1 MRSSH
6 ICMCKKREQLAS
18 LNLHFTLGGY
28 PQLRS
33 FSPFG
38 IFYNLYEHSR
48 DGIAWIAPQMKNLP
62 YFGRPGIELKTSP
75 MHGIKA
81 LFKYWP
87 FDQLKYCIGS
97 IPDLSNQLW
106 AAASIIIKII
116 VTIFIKRNNIHHT
129 MFTGTIIKLKTNYT
143 CKVCTFESFNHF
155 NL

>member
-6 ICMCKKREQLAS
+6 ICEWLAS

-48 DGIAWIAPQMKNLP
+48 SGIAWIAPQMKNRP
-62 YFGRPGIELKTSP
+62 YFGRLGIELKTSP
-75 MHGIKA
+75 MQGFKA

-87 FDQLKYCIGS
+87 FDQLEYCIGS
-97 IPDLSNQLW
+97 ILDLSNQLR
-106 AAASIIIKII
+106 SCKHNHKCNR
-116 VTIFIKRNNIHHT
+116 TIFI
-129 MFTGTIIKLKTNYT
+129 Y
-143 CKVCTFESFNHF
+143 KVQKIFIF
-155 NL
+155 